1 MAEWSRRGGL
11 LLLVLILG
19 VAVLST
25 PVVAHEGHV
34 GHENGQDDGLSI
46 WPFFVVFG
54 AVSAGGS
61 LLAGQQLDVPRE
73 FAIGLAAGGIAIAV
87 GGAFLWLL

>member
-1 MAEWSRRGGL
+1 MAEWSRRAGL
-11 LLLVLILG
+11 VLLVVLLIG
-19 VAVLST
+19 AILST
-25 PVVAHEGHV
+25 PVVAHEGHA
-34 GHENGQDDGLSI
+34 GPENDQNDGLSI

-54 AVSAGGS
+54 GISAGGS
-61 LLAGQQLDVPRE
+61 LLAGQRLDVPRE